1 MDRTDAV
8 PADMS
13 KLGASQVSGSDGT
26 GSGIERAGD
35 RSRNGTSVA
44 SLEGENKPMEGTSV
58 HGWQRQVNATDS
70 SVERDLR
77 PAG

>member
-13 KLGASQVSGSDGT
+13 ELGASQVPGSDGT

-35 RSRNGTSVA
+35 RPLTGSSVA
-44 SLEGENKPMEGTSV
+44 SLEGENKPKEGTSV
-58 HGWQRQVNATDS
+58 HSWQRRVNATDS
-70 SVERDLR
+70 SVEQDLR

>member
-13 KLGASQVSGSDGT
+13 ELGASQVPGSDGT
-26 GSGIERAGD
+26 GSGIGRVGD
-35 RSRNGTSVA
+35 CSRTGSSAV
-44 SLEGENKPMEGTSV
+44 SLEGENKPKEGTSV
-58 HGWQRQVNATDS
+58 HGWKRQVNATDS

-77 PAG
+77 LAG